1 MMWLLNVAL
10 KIPHT
15 SVTLFPVF
23 TVETQLK
30 PGDLGTLKVKLG
42 DVAAYWVAI
51 ADQLG
56 MSSKV
61 ANIKSAVL
69 NVGPSHFLRDL
80 LERWLGQNPPPTLE
94 ALCKA
99 LRADSEIIGGAQ
111 VARELEDE
119 FGKRRGL

>member
-1 MMWLLNVAL
+1 
-10 KIPHT
+10 
-15 SVTLFPVF
+15 VTLFPVF
-23 TVETQLK
+23 TVEGQLK

-119 FGKRRGL
+119 FSNRKGL